1 MKRVKKK
8 DINALKVK
16 VCAEIDRHRDWI
28 IKIGQ
33 DIYAN
38 PELGYKENFA
48 TDYIASQLAK
58 LGLDVEKGLAVT
70 GCRSSLD
77 CSGEGPTVAVMGEL
91 DAVIC
96 REHPDATDEGIV
108 HACGHNAQLAAMVG
122 TAIGLVS
129 AEAAVQ
135 LAGKI
140 DFIAVPAEEFVELEY
155 RQKLMQDG
163 KIRFFGGKQEL
174 LYRGH
179 LDKTDICM
187 MIHTLYMGDK
197 KVMIGALGNGF
208 VGKNIQFIG
217 KESHAGGAPDKGVNA
232 LNAAMLAM
240 NAIHAQRETFLD
252 SDKIRVHP
260 IITKGGDIINIVPA
274 DVRLETYVRGRTVEG
289 ILNANAK
296 VNRALFAGA
305 LAVGAEVRIDEIP
318 GYMPLLNC
326 EAMDAVFKSNL
337 LTLVPENEVICG
349 GEFGGSFDFGDLSHL
364 MPTLHPF
371 TGGVVGD
378 LHTRNFKV
386 TDPETA
392 YVIPAKLMAMTI
404 IDLLADNAEVGNKI
418 ISEFKPAMTKEEYF
432 KFQDKVSGE
441 IVGP

>member
-1 MKRVKKK
+1 MKKM
-8 DINALKVK
+8 DINALKIK
-16 VCAEIDRHRDWI
+16 VCAEIDRHRDRI

-38 PELGYKENFA
+38 PELGYKENHS
-48 TDYIASQLAK
+48 TDYIASELAK

-96 REHPDATDEGIV
+96 REHPDATDEGAV
-108 HACGHNAQLAAMVG
+108 HACGHNVQLAAMVG
-122 TAIGLVS
+122 TAIGLVA
-129 AEAAVQ
+129 AEAASQ

-140 DFIAVPAEEFVELEY
+140 DFIAVPAEEFVELGY

-179 LDKTDICM
+179 LDNTDICV
-187 MIHTLYMGDK
+187 MIHALNLGDK
-197 KVMIGALGNGF
+197 KVMFGVLGNGF
-208 VGKNIQFIG
+208 VGKNVQFIG
-217 KESHAGGAPDKGVNA
+217 KESHAGSAPEKGVNA

-240 NAIHAQRETFLD
+240 SAIHAQRETFLD

-260 IITKGGDIINIVPA
+260 IITKGGDIVNVVPA
-274 DVRLETYVRGRTVEG
+274 DVRLETYVRGRRVEG
-289 ILNANAK
+289 ILDANTK

-305 LAVGAEVRIDEIP
+305 LAVGAKVRINEIP

-337 LTLVPENEVICG
+337 LTLVPENEVIFG
-349 GEFGGSFDFGDLSHL
+349 GEFGGSFDFGDLSQL

-378 LHTRNFKV
+378 LHTRDFKV
-386 TDPETA
+386 TDFETA
-392 YVIPAKLMAMTI
+392 YILPAKLMAMTL
-404 IDLLADNAEVGNKI
+404 IDLLADKAAVGNKI
-418 ISEFKPAMTKEEYF
+418 VSEFKPTMTKDQYF
-432 KFQDKVSGE
+432 AFQDKVSGE
-441 IVGP
+441 IMGP